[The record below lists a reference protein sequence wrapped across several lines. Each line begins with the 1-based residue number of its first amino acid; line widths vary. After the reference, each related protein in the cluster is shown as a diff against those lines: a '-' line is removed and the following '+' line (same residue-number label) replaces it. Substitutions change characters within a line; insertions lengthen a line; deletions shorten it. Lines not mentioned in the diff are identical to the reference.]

1 MVSSRF
7 LDAEIL
13 HTSAKFPK
21 ESENDHTLLIKCTMS
36 TVITVIIQYSDLEMK
51 YLKGGDN
58 GVQND
63 P

>member
-1 MVSSRF
+1 MVSARF
-7 LDAEIL
+7 LDAQIL

-21 ESENDHTLLIKCTMS
+21 ESENDQILLRKCTMS

-51 YLKGGDN
+51 SFKGGDN
-58 GVQND
+58 GVQNA

>member
-1 MVSSRF
+1 MISARF

-21 ESENDHTLLIKCTMS
+21 KSETDHTLLLKSTMS

>member
-21 ESENDHTLLIKCTMS
+21 ESENDHTLLLKCTMR
-36 TVITVIIQYSDLEMK
+36 TVITAIIQYSDLKMK
-51 YLKGGDN
+51 YLKGGDY